1 MGRLQKRLA
10 ILPSSQ
16 FIFQPDD
23 SLATIFSAGLD
34 FLLAVVLLAAA
45 AWEQAPWLAAWE
57 RVPSLAAAAWEQA
70 PWLVES
76 V

>member
-45 AWEQAPWLAAWE
+45 AWEQAPWLAAA
-57 RVPSLAAAAWEQA
+57 V
-70 PWLVES
+70 
-76 V
+76 